1 MPDHPTPV
9 SVGTHTRDD
18 VPLIIY
24 SSDKTGDENESF
36 DEQSVLKGSLDKKE
50 GYKLMSRLINDDF

>member
-1 MPDHPTPV
+1 MHQTQLKKL
-9 SVGTHTRDD
+9 GLLNK
-18 VPLIIY
+18 LIIY
-24 SSDKTGDENESF
+24 SSDKTGDECEFF